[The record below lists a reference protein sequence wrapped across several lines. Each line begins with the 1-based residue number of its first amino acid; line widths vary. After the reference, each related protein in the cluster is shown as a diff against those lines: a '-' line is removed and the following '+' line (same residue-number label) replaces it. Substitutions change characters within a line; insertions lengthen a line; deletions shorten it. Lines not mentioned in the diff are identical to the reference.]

1 MKMAKRVTAEKPAAK
16 AETSTV
22 KAISGKDFDS
32 VVKRCRAAQSAMDSE
47 RGSLGSII
55 SDAVENKHLHKG
67 AFGVFRRLDKMDA
80 GKRAELLFN
89 FDLYR
94 ERAEKRTGPDAWGA
108 QPDMLPDRVDDAEEP
123 GESGEET
130 ERDPHP
136 GVRGDQLAGF
146 PDDDKQDLRPRYLRE
161 GSAADPD
168 PDVKH

>member
-1 MKMAKRVTAEKPAAK
+1 MAKRVTADKPAAK
-16 AETSTV
+16 ADTSTV

-55 SDAVENKHLHKG
+55 SDAVEHKHLHKG

-108 QPDMLPDRVDDAEEP
+108 QGDMLPDRADDEV
-123 GESGEET
+123 GESGEEAEGHADGEDA
-130 ERDPHP
+130 ERERHP
-136 GVRGDQLAGF
+136 GVRGDEL
-146 PDDDKQDLRPRYLRE
+146 PDNEDLRPRYLRE
-161 GSAADPD
+161 GSGADPD